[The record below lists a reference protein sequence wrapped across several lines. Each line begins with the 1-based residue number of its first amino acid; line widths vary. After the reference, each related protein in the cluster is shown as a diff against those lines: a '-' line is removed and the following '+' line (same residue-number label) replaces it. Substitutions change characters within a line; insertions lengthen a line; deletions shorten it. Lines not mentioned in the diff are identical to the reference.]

1 MNLLF
6 EMLKEV
12 DDNVLCEC
20 ASALASLKRH
30 SVQGPSV
37 KIEVHMQVS
46 LEKRLEML
54 KEKAATSEKK
64 DFARLHRMHFASETL
79 RFLEQPVHASFYLSE
94 SG

>member
-1 MNLLF
+1 MNLF
-6 EMLKEV
+6 SEMLKEV

-20 ASALASLKRH
+20 ASALASLKRY

-54 KEKAATSEKK
+54 KEKQRPQRKK
-64 DFARLHRMHFASETL
+64 TL
-79 RFLEQPVHASFYLSE
+79 RVCIACILQAKLLGF
-94 SG
+94 

>member
-1 MNLLF
+1 MNLFF

-30 SVQGPSV
+30 SVQDPSV

-54 KEKAATSEKK
+54 KEKQRPQRKK
-64 DFARLHRMHFASETL
+64 TL
-79 RFLEQPVHASFYLSE
+79 RVSIACILQAKLLGF
-94 SG
+94 